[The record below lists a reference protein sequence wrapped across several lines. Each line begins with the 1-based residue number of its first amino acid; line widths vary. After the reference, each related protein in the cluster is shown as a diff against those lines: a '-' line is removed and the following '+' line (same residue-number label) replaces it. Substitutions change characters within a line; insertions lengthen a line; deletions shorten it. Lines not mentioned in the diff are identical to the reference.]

1 MREGMSNPDF
11 EVITLLQRA
20 SRAVQG
26 RELPELTLTTRL
38 AEIGVDSVGLLE
50 MVGSVEDQI
59 GLRLPD
65 EEIARLATVADVADL
80 IERTR
85 RAAAAG

>member
-11 EVITLLQRA
+11 DVITLLQRA
-20 SRAVQG
+20 ARAVQG
-26 RELPELTLTTRL
+26 RELPELTLATRL

-50 MVGSVEDQI
+50 MVGSVEDHI

>member
-1 MREGMSNPDF
+1 MREGMSNPDI

-20 SRAVQG
+20 SRTVQG

-38 AEIGVDSVGLLE
+38 TEIGVDSVGLLE

>member
-1 MREGMSNPDF
+1 MREDMSNPDVD
-11 EVITLLQRA
+11 VIALLQRA

-26 RELPELTLTTRL
+26 RELPTLTRTTRL

-50 MVGSVEDQI
+50 MVGAIEDEI

-65 EEIARLATVADVADL
+65 EEIARLATVDDVADL
-80 IERTR
+80 IARTR
-85 RAAAAG
+85 RAAEAG